1 MQGRPLT
8 GAPLGSLLL
17 VYTASIGAA
26 MRPFILCIPFLFSVS
41 LSFSLFS
48 VLFCFFCCRFP
59 SLHSLSPSPSPSPLS
74 LLPTSARRHLLA
86 SSTLLFFSLSF
97 YSYQGHRHCPV
108 HSLYLASG
116 TFWPHVLSCLYC
128 YPSLPPTNS
137 SLSLKQ
143 IIKNPS
149 AVFNRSGRASSNLQ

>member
-108 HSLYLASG
+108 RSLYLASG
-116 TFWPHVLSCLYC
+116 TLASHVLSCPDC
-128 YPSLPPTNS
+128 YPSLLPTNF

-143 IIKNPS
+143 IIKT
-149 AVFNRSGRASSNLQ
+149 LQSFLIEADALSISLQ